1 MEDKTTPSP
10 ISEDLSRKITY
21 LAAGE
26 AHTIAL
32 TGDGCVYSWGRG
44 MFGRIGTGGE
54 TDELVP
60 ARVEFDSSDRTA
72 ARIVG
77 IASGAYHSL
86 AVSDDGSV
94 WCWGYNIC
102 ILLSHSGYYFLIATY
117 MLLCSLLYIMH
128 WILDWV
134 NGWPTWF

>member
-1 MEDKTTPSP
+1 MEDKSPTLP
-10 ISEDLSRKITY
+10 ISEDLSRKIIS

-44 MFGRIGTGGE
+44 MFGRLGTGKE
-54 TDELVP
+54 SDELVP
-60 ARVEFDSSDRTA
+60 VRVEFEFPNQAEGERIRIIGVA
-72 ARIVG
+72 A
-77 IASGAYHSL
+77 GAYHSL

-102 ILLSHSGYYFLIATY
+102 ILYLSVSVSNFI
-117 MLLCSLLYIMH
+117 
-128 WILDWV
+128 
-134 NGWPTWF
+134 